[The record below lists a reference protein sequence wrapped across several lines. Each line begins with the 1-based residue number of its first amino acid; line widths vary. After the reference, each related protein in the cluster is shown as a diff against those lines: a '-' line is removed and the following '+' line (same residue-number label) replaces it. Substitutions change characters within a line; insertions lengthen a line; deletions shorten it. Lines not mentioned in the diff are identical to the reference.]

1 MSRCGMFIG
10 FAALLCLAQPVPAL
24 DLRESWNLMQ
34 FQGPAYLAAG
44 HERDAARENR
54 AIGQSGLLPK
64 VGITAFENHIDGTQ
78 KQPDFFGNS
87 HTNDLNY
94 ASKSATLQLRQPLF
108 NKQKMAEYRQGQY
121 QAEYGE
127 AVFDGKTQDAA
138 VRLAG
143 RYFDVLLAHETV
155 KLAVAKLN
163 SFNEQVAS
171 TQRRK
176 QLGDGTIT
184 DVDEAIARR
193 DLAQAELIEAEDSL
207 VVARRLLQEYLG
219 QAPDEIATLQDSFP
233 TPPLQP
239 DNLQAWIIRAGTDS
253 TAIRARRLNVSTAD
267 EEVAKA
273 KAGHWPTLDL
283 IVGYTAADSETLS
296 TQNERNR
303 YASAG
308 VELNIP
314 LYSGGYVSA
323 RARQSVAS
331 RDQAEEDL
339 NATREEII
347 SGTTREF
354 RGVQSGEARINALE
368 KAVKS
373 SERSLDSS
381 KKGFMAGTSTNV
393 DILNAQEQIYTA
405 RRDLFEA
412 KLRYLLARLRLV
424 ANVGAL
430 GDDDIESANS
440 YLGPR
445 LSF

>member
-1 MSRCGMFIG
+1 MNGARLLG
-10 FAALLCLAQPVPAL
+10 ALLVCVAPSTQAL
-24 DLRESWNLMQ
+24 DLREAWDLMQ
-34 FQGPAYLAAG
+34 FQGPTYLSAG
-44 HERDAARENR
+44 HERDAALENR
-54 AIGQSGLLPK
+54 AIGHSGVLPK
-64 VGITAFENHIDGTQ
+64 IGITAFDNHINGTQ
-78 KQPDFFGNS
+78 KQPDYYGNS

-94 ASKSATLQLRQPLF
+94 NSRGATLQLRQPLF
-108 NKQKMAEYRQGQY
+108 NKQKMAEYRQGEY
-121 QAEYGE
+121 QAEYGV
-127 AVFDGKTQDAA
+127 AVFDGKAQDAA
-138 VRLAG
+138 VKLTG

-155 KLAVAKLN
+155 ELSMAKLK

-171 TQRRK
+171 TRRRRD
-176 QLGDGTIT
+176 LGDGTIT
-184 DVDEAIARR
+184 DVDEAVARR
-193 DLAQAELIEAEDSL
+193 DLAQAELIEAEDS
-207 VVARRLLQEYLG
+207 VTVARRLLQEYLG
-219 QAPDEIATLQDSFP
+219 QSPEDIATLQDAFP

-239 DNLQAWIIRAGTDS
+239 DNLQEWIIRAGTDS
-253 TAIRARRLNVSTAD
+253 PSIRARRLNVNTAD

-283 IVGYTAADSETLS
+283 VLGYTTADSETLS
-296 TQNERNR
+296 TQNQRNR
-303 YASAG
+303 YTSAG
-308 VELNIP
+308 LELNIP

-323 RARQSVAS
+323 RARQSVAT

-354 RGVQSGEARINALE
+354 RGVQSGEARIHALE

-381 KKGFMAGTSTNV
+381 KKGFLAGSSTNV

-412 KLRYLLARLRLV
+412 KLRYLLAKLRLA

-430 GDDDIESANS
+430 GDDDIASANA
-440 YLGPR
+440 YLGPK
-445 LSF
+445 LAF

>member
-1 MSRCGMFIG
+1 MNRGRGFLS
-10 FAALLCLAQPVPAL
+10 FAASLCVAQSAAAL

-34 FQGPAYLAAG
+34 FQGPTYLSAG
-44 HERDAARENR
+44 HERDAALENR
-54 AIGQSGLLPK
+54 AIGQSGVLPK
-64 VGITAFENHIDGTQ
+64 IGITGFDNHINGTQ
-78 KQPDFFGNS
+78 KQPDFLGNS

-94 ASKSATLQLRQPLF
+94 NARGATLQLRQPLF
-108 NKQKMAEYRQGQY
+108 NKQKMAEYRQGEY
-121 QAEYGE
+121 QAEYGV
-127 AVFDGKTQDAA
+127 AVFDGKAQDAA
-138 VRLAG
+138 VKLAG

-155 KLAVAKLN
+155 ALATAKLN

-176 QLGDGTIT
+176 DLGDGTIT
-184 DVDEAIARR
+184 DVDEAVSRR
-193 DLAQAELIEAEDSL
+193 DLAQAELIEAEDS
-207 VVARRLLQEYLG
+207 VTVARRLLQEYLG
-219 QAPDEIATLQDSFP
+219 QTPDEIATLQDTFP

-239 DNLQAWIIRAGTDS
+239 DNLQEWIIRAGTDS
-253 TAIRARRLNVSTAD
+253 PSIRARRLNVNTAD

-283 IVGYTAADSETLS
+283 VVGYTAADSETLS
-296 TQNERNR
+296 TQNQRNR
-303 YASAG
+303 YSSAG
-308 VELNIP
+308 LELNIP

-323 RARQSVAS
+323 RARQSVAT
-331 RDQAEEDL
+331 RDQAEDDL

-354 RGVQSGEARINALE
+354 RGVQSGEARIHALE

-373 SERSLDSS
+373 SERSVESS
-381 KKGFMAGTSTNV
+381 KKGFLAGSSTNV
-393 DILNAQEQIYTA
+393 DILNAQEQVYTA

-412 KLRYLLARLRLV
+412 KLRYLLAKLRLA

-430 GDDDIESANS
+430 GDDDIASANA
-440 YLGPR
+440 YLGPK

>member
-1 MSRCGMFIG
+1 MRRLIG
-10 FAALLCLAQPVPAL
+10 VAALLALAQSAAAL

-34 FQGPAYLAAG
+34 FQGPTFLSAG
-44 HERDAARENR
+44 HERDAALENR
-54 AIGQSGLLPK
+54 AIGKSGLLPK
-64 VGITAFENHIDGTQ
+64 IGITAFDNHINGTQ
-78 KQPDFFGNS
+78 KEPDFYGNN

-94 ASKSATLQLRQPLF
+94 ASRGATLQLRQPLF

-121 QAEYGE
+121 QADYGN
-127 AVFDGKTQDAA
+127 AVFDGKAQDSA

-143 RYFDVLLAHETV
+143 RYFDVLLAHETA
-155 KLAVAKLN
+155 KLAAAKLN
-163 SFNEQVAS
+163 ALNEQVAS
-171 TQRRK
+171 TQRRRE
-176 QLGDGTIT
+176 LGDGTVT
-184 DVDEAIARR
+184 DVDEAVARR
-193 DLAQAELIEAEDSL
+193 DLAQAELIEAQDSL
-207 VVARRLLQEYLG
+207 VVARRQLQEYIG
-219 QAPDEIATLQDSFP
+219 EAPEQVATLQDNFP

-239 DNLQAWIIRAGTDS
+239 ATLQEWIIRAGTDS
-253 TAIRARRLNVSTAD
+253 PSIRARRLNVNTAD

-283 IVGYTAADSETLS
+283 VLGYTAADSETLS
-296 TQNERNR
+296 TQNQRNR
-303 YASAG
+303 YTSAG

-323 RARQSVAS
+323 RARQSVAT

-354 RGVQSGEARINALE
+354 RSVQSGEARIHALE
-368 KAVKS
+368 KAVIS
-373 SERSLDSS
+373 SERSLLSS
-381 KKGFMAGTSTNV
+381 KKGFLAGSSTNI
-393 DILNAQEQIYTA
+393 DILNAQEQIFTA

-412 KLRYLLARLRLV
+412 KLRYLLARLRLA

-430 GDDDIESANS
+430 GDDDIESVNG
-440 YLGPR
+440 YLGPS

>member
-1 MSRCGMFIG
+1 MHGLRRVIG
-10 FAALLCLAQPVPAL
+10 VATLLGLAQSAAAL

-34 FQGPAYLAAG
+34 FQGPTLLSAG
-44 HERDAARENR
+44 HERDAALENR
-54 AIGQSGLLPK
+54 AIGKSGLLPK
-64 VGITAFENHIDGTQ
+64 IGITAFDNHINGTQ
-78 KQPDFFGNS
+78 QQPDFYGNN

-94 ASKSATLQLRQPLF
+94 ASRGATLQLRQPLF

-121 QAEYGE
+121 QAEYGN
-127 AVFDGKTQDAA
+127 AVYDGKAQDSA

-155 KLAVAKLN
+155 KLSTAKLN
-163 SFNEQVAS
+163 ALNEQVAS
-171 TQRRK
+171 TQRRRE
-176 QLGDGTIT
+176 LGDGTVT
-184 DVDEAIARR
+184 DVDEAVARR
-193 DLAQAELIEAEDSL
+193 DLAQAELIEAQDSL
-207 VVARRLLQEYLG
+207 VVARRQLQEYVG
-219 QAPDEIATLQDSFP
+219 EAPEQIATLQEAFP
-233 TPPLQP
+233 TPPLRP
-239 DNLQAWIIRAGTDS
+239 DNLQEWIIRAGADNPS
-253 TAIRARRLNVSTAD
+253 VRARRLNVNTAD

-283 IVGYTAADSETLS
+283 VLGYTAADSETLS
-296 TQNERNR
+296 TQNQRNR
-303 YASAG
+303 YTSAG

-323 RARQSVAS
+323 RARQSVAT

-354 RGVQSGEARINALE
+354 RAVQSGEARIHALE
-368 KAVKS
+368 KAVSS
-373 SERSLDSS
+373 SERSLLSS
-381 KKGFMAGTSTNV
+381 RKGFLAGSSTNI
-393 DILNAQEQIYTA
+393 DILNAQEQIFNA

-412 KLRYLLARLRLV
+412 KLRYLLARLRL
-424 ANVGAL
+424 AADVGAL
-430 GDDDIESANS
+430 GDDDIESANA